1 MMDRQTHIAVNT
13 SHIDSNLSVGNLY
26 MHRHTEWVVILVGLE
41 HSARDGYN
49 VEFIRLHDW
58 RTFYAAYTAS
68 LWRTHWTPHIT
79 H

>member
-13 SHIDSNLSVGNLY
+13 SHIDSSLSVGNLY
-26 MHRHTEWVVILVGLE
+26 MHRHTESLLVILIGLE
-41 HSARDGYN
+41 HSARDGYK

-58 RTFYAAYTAS
+58 RTFYATYTA
-68 LWRTHWTPHIT
+68 LEWRTHWTHLT